1 MREGHRPLEPAAAR
15 VRENQIWCALVSLA
29 CELTAWAQLLAFTTP
44 DSANRSRP
52 ARRGAGKINGS
63 GSHCYPP
70 EAGLAQTVRCWVLHY
85 PRTARGPRSPER
97 HQLTT

>member
-52 ARRGAGKINGS
+52 ARRGAARRWEDKRLRLPLLPAGRAGS
-63 GSHCYPP
+63 NRPLLGPP
-70 EAGLAQTVRCWVLHY
+70 LPPHGAWTPL
-85 PRTARGPRSPER
+85 S
-97 HQLTT
+97 